1 MKILHSGMQRFFH
14 YFLVAAAMG
23 FPVLMIFPLVKYQG
37 EKYAEAESS
46 IMAVTV
52 QRQLDGMLR
61 LVEKNTKKAIYL
73 LEESCEGALPELT
86 HLGTL
91 TPYFRSLL
99 LIRKNALYCSSVAG
113 DTPGKSIVPLI
124 PVMEPGFH
132 ISPVPGTP
140 LVPDR
145 PALIVSYGVSSGLGV
160 IAIIDGQYLR
170 DIEGASGQ
178 EGQFQV
184 RIIHAKSQRPLLPED
199 GHPDAV
205 AGDWKFG
212 KSVKSALFPF
222 EVHVDV
228 APRRIASYFR
238 ELWTNYAPFLLLAAS
253 LMGYLAHRIFL
264 RRLSLTTE
272 IRKGM
277 SQNEFFMA
285 YQPLVDLASG
295 EFCGVEALVRWH
307 RPGRERI
314 SPDIFIPLAEE
325 NGLMAELTRHIL
337 KLIERDFPKLPLR
350 KGDHLGINI
359 SGSHLIMREFVEDF
373 REFMDRVRASQPLV
387 VLELTE
393 REGLLDVGSAQES
406 LRKVKAHG
414 ALLALDDFGTGH
426 SSVSYLASLEVDFI
440 KLDRSYVQ
448 GADTKTVGAVL
459 LDTIIDLGHQL
470 ETRMIA
476 EGVET
481 QAQATYLRRRGVQM
495 AQGYFYARALR
506 AEELADWK
514 KEYED
519 LRNAAAVL
527 V

>member
-1 MKILHSGMQRFFH
+1 
-14 YFLVAAAMG
+14 
-23 FPVLMIFPLVKYQG
+23 MIFPMVKYQG
-37 EKYAEAESS
+37 GKYARAESS

-52 QRQLDGMLR
+52 QRQLDGILKV
-61 LVEKNTKKAIYL
+61 VEKNTKKATYL
-73 LEESCEGALPELT
+73 LKESCEDALPELT

-99 LIRKNALYCSSVAG
+99 LIRKNSLYCSSVAG
-113 DTPGKSIVPLI
+113 DAPGKSISPLI
-124 PVMEPGFH
+124 PVMEPGLH

-145 PALIVSYGVSSGLGV
+145 PALIVSYGISGGLGV

-170 DIEGASGQ
+170 DIEGASEQ
-178 EGQFQV
+178 DGQFRV
-184 RIIHAKSQRPLLPED
+184 RIIHAESQRPLLPQ
-199 GHPDAV
+199 GGYSDAA
-205 AGDWKFG
+205 AGDWNLG
-212 KSVKSALFPF
+212 KSVKSALFPI

-228 APRRIASYFR
+228 APRRIASYSR
-238 ELWTNYAPFLLLAAS
+238 ELWTNYAPFLLLAAA

-264 RRLSLTTE
+264 HRLSLVAE

-277 SQNEFFMA
+277 SQDEFFMV
-285 YQPLVDLASG
+285 YQPLVELASG

-307 RPGRERI
+307 RLGRERI

-337 KLIERDFPKLPLR
+337 KLIERDFPTLPLR
-350 KGDHLGINI
+350 QGDHLGINV
-359 SGSHLIMREFVEDF
+359 SGSHLIMQEFVEDF
-373 REFMDRVRASQPLV
+373 REFMDRVRASHPLV

-393 REGLLDVGSAQES
+393 REGLLDVRSAQEN

-448 GADTKTVGAVL
+448 GADTKTVSAVL

-481 QAQATYLRRRGVQM
+481 KAQASYLRRRGVQM
-495 AQGYFYARALR
+495 AQGYFYAPALR
-506 AEELADWK
+506 VGDLIDWK
-514 KEYED
+514 KEYEG
-519 LRNAAAVL
+519 LRNAAAVQ